1 MLRRHREPCLSID
14 LRARSVV
21 VGSDRPDSRATSQAR
36 KGRWGSRSFGR
47 GAFVHS
53 SFCALC
59 ARLSRVRAWSRFGF
73 NVCRVLRL
81 FDRSSLSIIISV
93 KSILDR
99 SKYRYCVGRRMCIV
113 PPVRKQFEREE
124 CSERYWGLRLQ
135 HGSSIS
141 IKKL

>member
-1 MLRRHREPCLSID
+1 MSGSITINKIKIVAQSQDRELYFHRLIMLRRHRELCLSID

-59 ARLSRVRAWSRFGF
+59 ARLSRDRGS
-73 NVCRVLRL
+73 VLTCVACYVYSI
-81 FDRSSLSIIISV
+81 DRHC
-93 KSILDR
+93 K
-99 SKYRYCVGRRMCIV
+99 
-113 PPVRKQFEREE
+113 
-124 CSERYWGLRLQ
+124 
-135 HGSSIS
+135 
-141 IKKL
+141 

>member
-1 MLRRHREPCLSID
+1 MLWRHGEPCLSIY

-59 ARLSRVRAWSRFGF
+59 AHLSRVRVWSRFGF
-73 NVCRVLRL
+73 KRVACYIIRLIVIANNNIREIDFRSLQILMLCRKKNVHRL
-81 FDRSSLSIIISV
+81 S
-93 KSILDR
+93 
-99 SKYRYCVGRRMCIV
+99 
-113 PPVRKQFEREE
+113 VRKQFEREE
-124 CSERYWGLRLQ
+124 CFERYWSLKLQ